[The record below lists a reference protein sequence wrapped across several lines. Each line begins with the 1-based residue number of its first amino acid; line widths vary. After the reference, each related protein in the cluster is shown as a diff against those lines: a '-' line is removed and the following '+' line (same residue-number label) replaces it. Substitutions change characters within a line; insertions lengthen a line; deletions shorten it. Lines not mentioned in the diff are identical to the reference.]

1 MGQGSCKGFTGCGDV
16 GAGHGGGV
24 TIHTVAKGTGAQPV
38 DRNMVGVCNCGK
50 ILELLQFVFQLTY
63 SNSFNNVLI

>member
-24 TIHTVAKGTGAQPV
+24 TIHTVAKGTGGSTGGQKHGWGLQLWKNFRIVAICISI
-38 DRNMVGVCNCGK
+38 N
-50 ILELLQFVFQLTY
+50 LL
-63 SNSFNNVLI
+63 